1 MRTPPAVLERIDPAD
16 APVGTAPTPSRTL
29 VVIPTYDEAATIG
42 RTLRQVRLALP
53 DADVLVVDDSS
64 PDGTAHI
71 VEALGAELGRI
82 ILLQRPGKAGLG
94 TAYRAGFAFGLT
106 RGYSV
111 LVEMD
116 ADGSHDPAALP
127 ALVGAVEAGAA
138 LAIGSRYVDGAT
150 IPGWTARRR
159 ALSRSGNRY
168 AGAVLGVDVHDL
180 TSGFRAFRADV
191 LAAVH
196 AETTEATGYAFQI
209 ELAYRVA
216 RSGRTVVEVP
226 IVFNDR
232 LAGESKMSTRIT
244 IEALGRVTW
253 WGARDR
259 LREAIGRPVA
269 A

>member
-1 MRTPPAVLERIDPAD
+1 MRTSTPVLERIVPAD
-16 APVGTAPTPSRTL
+16 APAGTAPTPPPTL

-42 RTLRQVRLALP
+42 RTLRQVRVALP
-53 DADVLVVDDSS
+53 EADILVVDDNS

-82 ILLQRPGKAGLG
+82 LVLHRPRKSGLG
-94 TAYRAGFAFGLT
+94 AAYRDGFAFGLT
-106 RGYSV
+106 HGYSV

-116 ADGSHDPAALP
+116 ADGSHDPADLP
-127 ALVGAVEAGAA
+127 GLVGAVEAGAD
-138 LAIGSRYVDGAT
+138 LAIGSRYVDGAA
-150 IPGWTARRR
+150 IPDWTRRRR
-159 ALSRSGNRY
+159 ALSRYGNRY

-216 RSGRTVVEVP
+216 RSGRAVVEVP
-226 IVFNDR
+226 IVFTDR
-232 LAGESKMSTRIT
+232 TAGESKMSSRIT

-259 LREAIGRPVA
+259 FRHLIGPRVA